1 MQEML
6 CCLIAKVLDGSSVK
20 FSIVISV
27 LTAEVF
33 VTPSFSTSTFGA
45 GWAGCIGKL
54 TNHVTAATNPHLK
67 EILLL
72 QYTQSDILELT
83 LIFSFIV

>member
-1 MQEML
+1 ML
-6 CCLIAKVLDGSSVK
+6 CCLIAKVFDGSSVK

-27 LTAEVF
+27 LTAEVL

-67 EILLL
+67 LKEILLL